1 MEQGKKCFEYG
12 ENKNDGKLKSEGGG
26 KMLLHP
32 IFVRSMLVFI

>member
-26 KMLLHP
+26 EDAFASCLC
-32 IFVRSMLVFI
+32 